1 MVDNSSRYTNNNCFT
16 GRLLFTWGIEPVK
29 WTTLQDLIREMMQEQ
44 EEKCAIV
51 QSHYELECKCFLPE
65 QSCPWC
71 KPESDEFLGY
81 PSMPDYPVSPD
92 WYEMWELE

>member
-1 MVDNSSRYTNNNCFT
+1 MADNYNRYTSVGSVT

-29 WTTLQDLIREMMQEQ
+29 WVTIQDLIREMAHDQD
-44 EEKCAIV
+44 EKCIIV
-51 QSHYELECKCFLPE
+51 QTHYELECKCFLPE

-71 KPESDEFLGY
+71 KPVSKEFLGY
-81 PSMPDYPVSPD
+81 PPMPDYLVSPD

>member
-1 MVDNSSRYTNNNCFT
+1 MNDPNENNENDDT
-16 GRLLFTWGIEPVK
+16 
-29 WTTLQDLIREMMQEQ
+29 
-44 EEKCAIV
+44 
-51 QSHYELECKCFLPE
+51 CKCFLPE

-71 KPESDEFLGY
+71 KPEEFIGY